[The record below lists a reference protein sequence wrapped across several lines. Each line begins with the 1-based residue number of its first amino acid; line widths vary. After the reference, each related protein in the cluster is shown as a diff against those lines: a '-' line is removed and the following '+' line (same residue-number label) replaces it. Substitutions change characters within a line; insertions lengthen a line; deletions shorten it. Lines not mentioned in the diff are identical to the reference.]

1 MNLTYRG
8 VSYQTQPRAIATKK
22 TNVTAKFRGLSYQLS
37 QPVEPDNYSP
47 YPLKYQY
54 QIKFTFEDWGKDKE
68 EIVKEIIINIPCLLK
83 YRGISYYH
91 LTRVAPSH
99 NPDGLI
105 CIPPLTQ
112 V

>member
-22 TNVTAKFRGLSYQLS
+22 TNTSVKFRGLSYQLS
-37 QPVEPDNYSP
+37 QPLEPVNYSS
-47 YPLKYQY
+47 YSLKYQY
-54 QIKFTFEDWGKDKE
+54 QIKFIFEDWGKDKGE
-68 EIVKEIIINIPCLLK
+68 RVKEIMINIPCLLK

-91 LTRVAPSH
+91 LTQVASSRHP
-99 NPDGLI
+99 GRLI
-105 CIPPLTQ
+105 CRSLIAQ